1 MALEI
6 RSLLHNRYRIEQ
18 IIAHGGMGAIYQA
31 VDESLG
37 VKVAVK
43 ENLFSTEESTRQFK
57 REATMLAGLRHPNL
71 PRVTD
76 HFVIPEQGQYLVM
89 DYIEGD
95 DLKQSITKRG
105 ILPEDEVVFI
115 GSIICD
121 ALTYL
126 HTRQPEIVHRDI
138 KPGNIKVAPD
148 EQVYLVDFGLAKE
161 STFGQSTTT
170 GAQALTPGF
179 APPEQYGQ
187 GTDPRSDI
195 YSLGA
200 TLFAVLAGQIP
211 EDALAR
217 AMGSAELTSL
227 RKYNPAVSERTASVI
242 EKAMAVDIN
251 QRYQTAEEFKQALL
265 NANSLAR
272 QKRNRL
278 LQSTNTTQAPAKV
291 TAPLPALANIPQ
303 APPSQQ
309 PTTSVRGSSLPFITL
324 LIGAIAVVG
333 FVVVVVG
340 FIVGKSFLIG
350 NSKTPTSTATLPLII
365 NSPDTAQPEATA
377 SIAPTFTIAPSDTP
391 QPLPTRTPEFTATV
405 ALVITPIG
413 GGQGQIAFTSD
424 RSGLP
429 QIWILDIASKEV
441 KQVTNLPDGVCQP
454 DWSPDGKR
462 LVITSPCKSKQD
474 IYKNAGLFVI
484 NADGSGLEIIPS
496 KPGGDYDPAWSP
508 DGSRIAFTSIREG
521 QPHIFVYDL
530 KEKKTIRL
538 SSQSTRDN
546 QPVWSPDG
554 KLIAFQTT
562 RQAQSQIWTIEA
574 ADTTGKSA
582 AEFSIL
588 TNGSSYM
595 PDWSHNGETIIFS
608 QGPDLPWLVARQY
621 PPRNSPEVRIAEQIR
636 PVYTARFSYDDF
648 WIAFEGVKDG
658 NHDLYIM
665 QGNGN
670 SLTRLTDDPAN
681 EYQPAWRP
689 EIK

>member
-6 RSLLHNRYRIEQ
+6 RSLLYNRYRIEQ

-43 ENLFSTEESTRQFK
+43 ENLFSTEESTRQFR

-95 DLKQSITKRG
+95 DLKQSITKQG
-105 ILPEDEVVFI
+105 MLPEDQVVFI
-115 GSIICD
+115 GATICD

-126 HTRQPEIVHRDI
+126 HTRNPEIVHRDI
-138 KPGNIKVAPD
+138 KPGNIKVTPD
-148 EQVYLVDFGLAKE
+148 EQVYLVDFGLAKN
-161 STFGQSTTT
+161 STSGQSTTL

-179 APPEQYGQ
+179 APPEQYGG
-187 GTDPRSDI
+187 GTDTRSDI

-200 TLFAVLAGQIP
+200 TMFAGLTSQIP
-211 EDALAR
+211 EDALTR
-217 AMGSAELTSL
+217 AMGSAELTPL

-251 QRYQTAEEFKQALL
+251 QRYQTAEDFKLALL
-265 NANSLAR
+265 NANTLAR
-272 QKRNRL
+272 QKKNRL
-278 LQSTNTTQAPAKV
+278 LQSSNTIQAPAKV
-291 TAPLPALANIPQ
+291 TAPLPGLANTP
-303 APPSQQ
+303 QQ
-309 PTTSVRGSSLPFITL
+309 PTPIAHRSRLPFIAL

-333 FVVVVVG
+333 LAMVVIG
-340 FIVGKSFLIG
+340 FFVGKSFFTG
-350 NSKTPTSTATLPLII
+350 NFKTPTITETLALTI
-365 NSPDTAQPEATA
+365 NASDTVQPEATVTNV
-377 SIAPTFTIAPSDTP
+377 PTFTVGPSDTP
-391 QPLPTRTPEFTATV
+391 QPVPTQTPGFTATV
-405 ALVITPIG
+405 ALIITPIG

-429 QIWILDIASKEV
+429 QIWILDIGNKEV
-441 KQVTNLPDGVCQP
+441 KQVTNLPDGACQP

-462 LVITSPCKSKQD
+462 LVITTPCKSKQEV
-474 IYKNAGLFVI
+474 YKNAGLFLI
-484 NADGSGLEIIPS
+484 NSDGSGLEIIPS

-508 DGSRIAFTSIREG
+508 DGGQIAFTSIREG
-521 QPHIFVYDL
+521 LPHIFVYDL

-546 QPVWSPDG
+546 RPVWSPDG

-562 RQAQSQIWTIEA
+562 RQEQTQIWTIEA
-574 ADTTGKSA
+574 TDTSGKSA
-582 AEFSIL
+582 SEFSIL
-588 TNGSSYM
+588 ANGASYM
-595 PDWSHNGETIIFS
+595 PDWSHDGETIIFS

-621 PPRNSPEVRIAEQIR
+621 PPRNSPEVRIAEQNR
-636 PVYTARFSYDDF
+636 PVYTARISYDDL

-658 NHDLYIM
+658 NHDLYLM
-665 QGNGN
+665 QGNGS

-689 EIK
+689 KIQ

>member
-18 IIAHGGMGAIYQA
+18 IIAQGGMGAIYQA

-43 ENLFSTEESTRQFK
+43 ENLFSTEESTRQFR

-76 HFVIPEQGQYLVM
+76 HFVIPDQGQYLVM
-89 DYIEGD
+89 DFIEGD
-95 DLKQSITKRG
+95 DLKQLIAKRG
-105 ILPEDEVVFI
+105 RLVEDEAVLI
-115 GSIICD
+115 GATICD

-161 STFGQSTTT
+161 SSSGQSTTL

-179 APPEQYGQ
+179 APPEQYGT

-200 TLFAVLAGQIP
+200 TLFAALAGQIP

-217 AMGSAELTSL
+217 AMGSAELTPL
-227 RKYNPAVSERTASVI
+227 RKYNPAVSERTAAVI

-265 NANSLAR
+265 NANTIAR
-272 QKRNRL
+272 QKIARL
-278 LQSTNTTQAPAKV
+278 HQSNNTIQTPAKV
-291 TAPLPALANIPQ
+291 TAPLPRLANVPP
-303 APPSQQ
+303 APPAQTPSQ
-309 PTTSVRGSSLPFITL
+309 PAARSSKPLIVL
-324 LIGAIAVVG
+324 LIGGIALVG
-333 FVVVVVG
+333 LMVVVVG
-340 FIVGKSFLIG
+340 FLVGSSLLG
-350 NSKTPTSTATLPLII
+350 GASRTPTLAATLPLVID
-365 NSPDTAQPEATA
+365 PTETTQPEATET
-377 SIAPTFTIAPSDTP
+377 SAPTFTIGPSDTP
-391 QPLPTRTPEFTATV
+391 PPEPTLTPEFTATSAPV
-405 ALVITPIG
+405 VTPIG

-429 QIWILDIASKEV
+429 QIWILDVGSKDV
-441 KQVTNLPDGVCQP
+441 KQVTNLPDGACQP

-474 IYKNAGLFVI
+474 IYKNAGLFLI
-484 NADGSGLEIIPS
+484 NADGSGLEIIHS

-508 DGSRIAFTSIREG
+508 DGNRIAFTSIREG
-521 QPHIFVYDL
+521 LPHIFVFDL
-530 KEKKTIRL
+530 KEKTTIRL

-562 RQAQSQIWTIEA
+562 RQGQSQIWTIEA
-574 ADTTGKSA
+574 TDITGKSA

-588 TNGSSYM
+588 TNGASYM
-595 PDWSHNGETIIFS
+595 PDWSHDGQTIIFS

-621 PPRNSPEVRIAEQIR
+621 PPRNSPEVRIAEQNR
-636 PVYTARFSYDDF
+636 PVYTARFSLDNL

-658 NHDLYIM
+658 NHDLFLM
-665 QGNGN
+665 LGNGS
-670 SLTRLTDDPAN
+670 SLARLTDDLSN
-681 EYQPAWRP
+681 DFQPSWQP
-689 EIK
+689 PIQ